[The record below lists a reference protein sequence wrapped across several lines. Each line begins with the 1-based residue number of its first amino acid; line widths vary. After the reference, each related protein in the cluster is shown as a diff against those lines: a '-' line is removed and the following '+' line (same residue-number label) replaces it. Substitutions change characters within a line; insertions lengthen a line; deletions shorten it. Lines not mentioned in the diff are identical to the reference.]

1 MHLRFIERRTEHH
14 PVHELKLTLWGPEDI
29 LGTTPLTY
37 GEAVETLVRVIV
49 SNMLT
54 SEWSSDGIATV
65 SIEVE

>member
-1 MHLRFIERRTEHH
+1 MHLRYIERRTEHH
-14 PVHELKLTLWGPEDI
+14 PVHGLKLTLWGPEDI

-37 GEAVETLVRVIV
+37 GEAVETLVHMIV